1 MDCLQLPSLLT
12 LTQLPKLL
20 DFYTSGEA
28 RGSVLMEP
36 TMLDGIRYFKCRGV
50 CQGPAPFST
59 YTCYDLPEGLSM
71 VQCLDCLFVTVA
83 MDEQALKR
91 KPRTLEGEFK

>member
-1 MDCLQLPSLLT
+1 
-12 LTQLPKLL
+12 
-20 DFYTSGEA
+20 
-28 RGSVLMEP
+28 MEKR
-36 TMLDGIRYFKCRGV
+36 MLDGIRYFKCRGV

-71 VQCLDCLFVTVA
+71 IQCLDCLFVTVT

-91 KPRTLEGEFK
+91 PPRTLEGEFK

>member
-1 MDCLQLPSLLT
+1 M
-12 LTQLPKLL
+12 
-20 DFYTSGEA
+20 G
-28 RGSVLMEP
+28 P

-71 VQCLDCLFVTVA
+71 IQCLDCLFVTVA
-83 MDEQALKR
+83 MDDQALKR
-91 KPRTLEGEFK
+91 KPRTLEGEYKQWIKTLADALDVGNGQKRHTVIVVLA